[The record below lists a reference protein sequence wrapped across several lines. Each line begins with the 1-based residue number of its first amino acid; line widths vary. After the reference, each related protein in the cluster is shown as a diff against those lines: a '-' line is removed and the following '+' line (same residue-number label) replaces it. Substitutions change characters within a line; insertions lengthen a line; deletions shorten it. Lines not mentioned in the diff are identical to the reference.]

1 MSLHRRRVHPE
12 YVDGCFGCRCG
23 TLHISPAA
31 MASRIES
38 DRDYQ
43 FQQGFAAEFENGD
56 REAYRRL
63 RADGVQP
70 PSIRGSRHLE
80 ANASTRYEIESGQIM
95 PDQKALGTALTMC
108 SDGGF
113 DPLRPSTAPRGE

>member
-12 YVDGCFGCRCG
+12 YVEGCTGCKFG
-23 TLHISPAA
+23 TLQVSPAA
-31 MASRIES
+31 MTTRIEG
-38 DRDYQ
+38 DRQYA
-43 FQQGFAAEFENGD
+43 FQKDFAAEFHNGD

-80 ANASTRYEIESGQIM
+80 ANASTQFEVESGQIM
-95 PDQKALGTALTMC
+95 PDQKALRTVMTMC

-113 DPLRPSTAPRGE
+113 DPLKPSVATKD